1 MTDTSTTQDPDAPA
15 TIHPD
20 RGSNIT
26 RRHRGALAAA
36 YKALYVSTG
45 RFTAGLSEER
55 LVADIFAG
63 APMGRIVSGMEAVVD
78 DDAHTVS
85 VAYSESAPPRVA
97 VWRPVLG
104 STQLPIG
111 AEISAAAQVPRLA
124 DDVRAPDLDHLP
136 WPLGDQDAAG
146 PTNDGLDAVVDA
158 AFGERGPYGGVT
170 WGVAVVHHGRIVAER
185 YDRGYDV
192 HTPQRTNSAAKSV
205 GVSVVGAAVLR
216 GLVDVNE
223 RAPLPEW
230 RRPGDPRGEITL
242 DHLLR
247 MVSGLYTE
255 AAGNP
260 QQEMYFGGAAA
271 AERAALN
278 TVDTRPGTRWVYA
291 GADTILAVRAVRAA
305 LGDDDAH
312 LRFPFE
318 SVLWPIGM
326 TRTVCETDWNGD
338 FLLSGDMWS
347 TVRDMARF
355 GLLYLHDG
363 VWDGTRLLPEGWS
376 DYVSSATRAQPPM
389 DDGRGYGA
397 QFWLYGSE
405 RGLPDGCYTAAGARG
420 QYSMVVPAH
429 DLVVVRRGFDLTP
442 GFDIAAFTR
451 DVIAALG

>member
-1 MTDTSTTQDPDAPA
+1 
-15 TIHPD
+15 
-20 RGSNIT
+20 
-26 RRHRGALAAA
+26 
-36 YKALYVSTG
+36 
-45 RFTAGLSEER
+45 
-55 LVADIFAG
+55 
-63 APMGRIVSGMEAVVD
+63 
-78 DDAHTVS
+78 
-85 VAYSESAPPRVA
+85 
-97 VWRPVLG
+97 
-104 STQLPIG
+104 
-111 AEISAAAQVPRLA
+111 
-124 DDVRAPDLDHLP
+124 
-136 WPLGDQDAAG
+136 
-146 PTNDGLDAVVDA
+146 
-158 AFGERGPYGGVT
+158 
-170 WGVAVVHHGRIVAER
+170 
-185 YDRGYDV
+185 
-192 HTPQRTNSAAKSV
+192 
-205 GVSVVGAAVLR
+205 VSVVGAAVHR
-216 GLVDVNE
+216 GLVDVHE

-247 MVSGLYTE
+247 MVSGLYSE

-305 LGDDDAH
+305 LGDDGVH
-312 LRFPFE
+312 FRFPFE

-389 DDGRGYGA
+389 GDGRGYGA
-397 QFWLYGSE
+397 QFWLYGPE

-420 QYSMVVPAH
+420 QYSMVVPAD

-451 DVIAALG
+451 DVIAAL